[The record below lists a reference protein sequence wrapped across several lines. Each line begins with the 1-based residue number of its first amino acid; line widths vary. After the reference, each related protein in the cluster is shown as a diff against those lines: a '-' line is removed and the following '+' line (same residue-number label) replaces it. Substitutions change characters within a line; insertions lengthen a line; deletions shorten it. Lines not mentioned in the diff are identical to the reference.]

1 MSYEEFTARKWTVV
15 GAGLAAKHTT
25 GDIVTFAGSENE
37 VSIQCKRY
45 EDGMYEEDKNQ
56 IVVGDF
62 IITLTVG
69 LESYIINCPLVHSLD
84 ELSRWYAAI
93 VVLRNYRPRKVILV
107 SLCTT

>member
-15 GAGLAAKHTT
+15 SAGLAAKHTT
-25 GDIVTFAGSENE
+25 GNIVTFAGSENE

-56 IVVGDF
+56 IVVGDY

-69 LESYIINCPLVHSLD
+69 TSGNPRIEFAPKSESQDSIGGSWTAEDMSNQSGDD
-84 ELSRWYAAI
+84 E
-93 VVLRNYRPRKVILV
+93 
-107 SLCTT
+107 